1 MKNTVSISCLLLT
14 FIFLGCGSKPEKQ
27 TLKEKIESKAEKV
40 GTEVKKIDEKIKAKA
55 EELNRGK

>member
-1 MKNTVSISCLLLT
+1 MKNTVSISCLLFT

-40 GTEVKKIDEKIKAKA
+40 GAEAFPFTTLTTSKAI
-55 EELNRGK
+55 